1 MSKAFYPRLAAQN
14 CIKNGK
20 FYFPYLLTVIFTAA
34 AFYINAALAYARNLP
49 NTSRYGYLSMY
60 MTLGTIV
67 LALFSLIFLIY
78 TNSFLMKRRTKEL
91 GLYNVL
97 GMGKRNI
104 GIVLS
109 IESLYTYLVGVGL
122 GIAAGMLLQRLV
134 TMLAEK
140 LMHMDIVFHY
150 SISAEGILTTAIFF
164 GVVLLLTLLLNL
176 RKLHV
181 QKPVELLRGGN
192 MGEKEPKTR
201 WLLAVI
207 GVLTLG
213 GGYYLALTTSDA
225 VSALTV
231 YFTAVVLVIIGTYC
245 LFCAVSIAVLKL
257 LRKNKKFYYKTG
269 NFIGVSGMLHRMNRN
284 AVGLGNICILSTM
297 VLVMVSATLSLYAGT
312 EDSLNTRYPAQINAE
327 IRYMADDAFDGELA
341 QQRITAAVEAEGLA
355 LTQVKSYGINEI
367 TMGYDGNGNY
377 TDGDAGTLGQYKAI
391 HTLVFLT
398 AKDYEN
404 LSGQKVEL
412 KKDQVMLA
420 GKRAGSGQVSF
431 NFPTQDGTVQAMQFE
446 LVQGDESF
454 CMGEYAVYIQKTY
467 YYILPD
473 QETMTALVQLE
484 EQGMYTKGLIRWHLL
499 IDTDG
504 EPEQQIDCAMKIS
517 DADKIGLAED
527 ERLNWEWYR
536 VESRE
541 YSTEDFYSTNGG
553 FFFLGLFLGAIFIM
567 AMVLIMYYKQISE
580 GYEDRE
586 RFMIMQQVGL
596 PKREIRRSINVQ
608 ILVVFFAPL
617 IVAGIHVAFDFNL
630 VRMLLTLFGLFN
642 WKLAALCTLA
652 TFAVF
657 ALLYAAVYALTART
671 YYKIVSE
678 KEAR

>member
-1 MSKAFYPRLAAQN
+1 MSKAFYPRLAVQN

-34 AFYINAALAYARNLP
+34 AFYIDAALSYTRDLP
-49 NTSRYGYLSMY
+49 NMSRYGYLSMY
-60 MTLGTIV
+60 MTFGTFVLG
-67 LALFSLIFLIY
+67 LFTLIFLIY

-104 GIVLS
+104 AIVLS
-109 IESLYTYLVGVGL
+109 FESLYTYVVGVGI
-122 GIAAGMLLQRLV
+122 GIAAGMLLQKLI
-134 TMLAEK
+134 TMLAQK
-140 LMHMDIVFHY
+140 LMRVDVVFHY
-150 SISAEGILTTAIFF
+150 AISGEGILTTAIFF
-164 GVVLLLTLLLNL
+164 GAVLLLTLLINL
-176 RKLHV
+176 RRLHV
-181 QKPVELLRGGN
+181 QNPVELLRGGN

-213 GGYYLALTTSDA
+213 GGYYLALTTSDP
-225 VSALTV
+225 VSALTI
-231 YFTAVVLVIIGTYC
+231 YFVAVILVIIGTYC

-284 AVGLGNICILSTM
+284 AVGLANICILSTM
-297 VLVMVSATLSLYAGT
+297 VLVMISATLSLYVGT
-312 EDSLNTRYPAQINAE
+312 GDSLNVRYPAQLNAE
-327 IRYMADDAFDGELA
+327 LRYMAGDAFDGELA
-341 QQRITAAVEAEGLA
+341 QQRITAAVEQEGLT
-355 LTQVKSYGINEI
+355 LTQVKSYGISEI

-377 TDGDAGTLGQYKAI
+377 TDGDSSTLGQYEEI
-391 HTLVFLT
+391 HTLVFMT
-398 AKDYEN
+398 AQDYET

-412 KKDQVMLA
+412 KKGQAMLA
-420 GKRAGSGQVSF
+420 GQRAKSGQVSF
-431 NFPTQDGTVQAMQFE
+431 NFPTEDGEIQAMRFE
-446 LVQGDESF
+446 LLQGDEDFS
-454 CMGEYAVYIQKTY
+454 MGDYVVYIQKTY

-473 QETMTALVQLE
+473 QETMTELVKIQD
-484 EQGMYTKGLIRWHLL
+484 QGMYTKGLIRWHLL

-517 DADKIGLAED
+517 DADKIGLAEED
-527 ERLNWEWYR
+527 RLNWEWYR
-536 VESRE
+536 VESRA

-553 FFFLGLFLGAIFIM
+553 FFFLGIFLGSIFIM

-580 GYEDRE
+580 GYEDRA
-586 RFMIMQQVGL
+586 RFQIMQQVGL
-596 PKREIRRSINVQ
+596 PKKEIRRSINAQ

-630 VRMLLTLFGLFN
+630 VRMLLTLFGMFN

-678 KEAR
+678 KDAR